1 MSVVCS
7 TSSNPVNAKSLG
19 YVCLSYPSSLL
30 APPLW
35 HHSLSHPPRTNHPC
49 CSFVGGKVPCPYG
62 PSAGDEGFRKN
73 VEYFKDWRE
82 KVGPDYPLMLDCYMA
97 LTVPYAI
104 KLAKALQPYGLK
116 WIEECLHPD
125 DYDGY
130 EQVAAGFLSC
140 ALRCPL
146 AACPC
151 AASLRFAL
159 NRFTCRL
166 LSPPLLCR
174 SSATLKAL
182 ASW

>member
-1 MSVVCS
+1 VRQ
-7 TSSNPVNAKSLG
+7 SLDVFG
-19 YVCLSYPSSLL
+19 IMPYSPCADTY
-30 APPLW
+30 
-35 HHSLSHPPRTNHPC
+35 HH
-49 CSFVGGKVPCPYG
+49 SFVGGKVPCPYG

-130 EQVAAGFLSC
+130 EQVGLLDSM
-140 ALRCPL
+140 
-146 AACPC
+146 AC
-151 AASLRFAL
+151 L
-159 NRFTCRL
+159 
-166 LSPPLLCR
+166 
-174 SSATLKAL
+174 
-182 ASW
+182 